1 MAFLS
6 VLLITLIC
14 VVVCHYFWTNYFGI
28 FINNRKISLL
38 SGPPK
43 FMTQYLRGTPD
54 GLLIILSIVG
64 KYYPSPFKLST
75 NFNSF
80 VVIYEPNQA
89 KTILHSPHCLN
100 KSIFYKFTEQQYG
113 QVLLTVSESLWNRYR
128 KVIAPSFDPNILQ
141 EYFHIFVEQSLIL
154 VNELE
159 KVGVNGNE
167 ITSFK
172 HIRIC
177 ALDIAC
183 KTMIGIKL
191 KSHVKD
197 QFLESITR
205 LKEILRYRLFS
216 LMTCGSYMVFYNAVF
231 NFTSLG
237 REQRKILKSA
247 IPHINKIMQE
257 LQQQR
262 LNTMHTME
270 SHESHRTVL
279 DMLLEALKN
288 ENVTDK
294 SIHDNIIMLVIMA
307 SETISITV
315 DFAIFMLANFPEIQ
329 EKVYKELAEICG
341 TETPMSAPVKYDDLQ
356 NMHYLD
362 RVIKETMR
370 LFPAIPILGRQSVKD
385 MNIGNFSLPKNTN
398 VMIALILMNRHEM
411 YWPNPLKFDP
421 DRFLPEK
428 IKDVPSY
435 YHIPFSDGPRDCIS
449 AKYAMISIKVILAT
463 LVQTFVFKVDKNIHI
478 NKINLGMDIML
489 SAIEPLKVKIE
500 KRNL

>member
-1 MAFLS
+1 
-6 VLLITLIC
+6 
-14 VVVCHYFWTNYFGI
+14 
-28 FINNRKISLL
+28 
-38 SGPPK
+38 
-43 FMTQYLRGTPD
+43 
-54 GLLIILSIVG
+54 LLIILSIVG

-247 IPHINKIMQE
+247 IPHINK
-257 LQQQR
+257 
-262 LNTMHTME
+262 
-270 SHESHRTVL
+270 
-279 DMLLEALKN
+279 
-288 ENVTDK
+288 
-294 SIHDNIIMLVIMA
+294 
-307 SETISITV
+307 
-315 DFAIFMLANFPEIQ
+315 
-329 EKVYKELAEICG
+329 
-341 TETPMSAPVKYDDLQ
+341 
-356 NMHYLD
+356 
-362 RVIKETMR
+362 
-370 LFPAIPILGRQSVKD
+370 
-385 MNIGNFSLPKNTN
+385 
-398 VMIALILMNRHEM
+398 
-411 YWPNPLKFDP
+411 
-421 DRFLPEK
+421 
-428 IKDVPSY
+428 
-435 YHIPFSDGPRDCIS
+435 
-449 AKYAMISIKVILAT
+449 
-463 LVQTFVFKVDKNIHI
+463 
-478 NKINLGMDIML
+478 
-489 SAIEPLKVKIE
+489 
-500 KRNL
+500 